1 MQGGASFAEV
11 LDGFLHTHVAGEQ
24 AAPPQAPAGPAPM
37 NPFLFST
44 AYQRAPGSLPREYAA
59 AAPPAAPRAARAARC
74 LTPVQ
79 QRALDA
85 LIGLGAALSSD
96 FTPQELRAAFRVLA
110 LRYHPDRHPF
120 ASAAD
125 VTVLAHTFTAIT
137 GHYEVLRGATAT
149 PAH

>member
-1 MQGGASFAEV
+1 MQGGATFAEV
-11 LDGFLHTHVAGEQ
+11 LDGFLHTHVAVEP
-24 AAPPQAPAGPAPM
+24 APPQAPVRPAPM

-44 AYQRAPGSLPREYAA
+44 AYQRTASSLPREYAGTP
-59 AAPPAAPRAARAARC
+59 APASAPRGARVARC

-96 FTPQELRAAFRVLA
+96 FTQQELRAAFRALA
-110 LRYHPDRHPF
+110 RRYHPDRHPF

-125 VTVLAHTFTAIT
+125 VTVLARTFTAVT
-137 GHYEVLRGATAT
+137 GHYELLRAAAAT